1 MTRMLSAT
9 DVVSASPAVPPG
21 AATGSRR
28 AAFGPI
34 PREIV
39 NILVVSLGLLLALQ
53 AGSMIADS
61 IQAVT
66 PWLDMVCFVVPVAAM
81 AGFMWLIG
89 RLF

>member
-1 MTRMLSAT
+1 MTRMLSAA
-9 DVVSASPAVPPG
+9 DVASASTAPPPG
-21 AATGSRR
+21 AVTGPRR
-28 AAFGPI
+28 PAFGPV
-34 PREIV
+34 PREFV

-53 AGSMIADS
+53 AGSMVADS